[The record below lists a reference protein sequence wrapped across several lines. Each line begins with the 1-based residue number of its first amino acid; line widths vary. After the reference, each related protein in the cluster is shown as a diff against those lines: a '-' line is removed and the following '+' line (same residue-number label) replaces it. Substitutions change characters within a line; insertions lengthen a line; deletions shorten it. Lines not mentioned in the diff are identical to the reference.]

1 MISSY
6 LKNVPCDILKDVFY
20 FTRMREKGILLS
32 ADGPDENVLKLKPPM
47 VITKA
52 DVNHFM
58 DMFKDV
64 MYEVS

>member
-1 MISSY
+1 
-6 LKNVPCDILKDVFY
+6 
-20 FTRMREKGILLS
+20 MREKGILLS

-64 MYEVS
+64 MSEVS